1 MMFRPVI
8 VLLFSFLTGF
18 FAMTLSASP
27 LAAEPATETAG
38 VIGWINIEPSTSA
51 AHEGQVLAIT
61 GNALALRPIHG
72 RYSLEVKRKGKG
84 GVSNTRQGGAI
95 DLKAGAS
102 VVLSRNGINIGPADT
117 IDIELKIFID
127 DREVF
132 SAAVKSVGDGGL
144 RL

>member
-1 MMFRPVI
+1 MIFRRFIVI
-8 VLLFSFLTGF
+8 LYSFFIGFS
-18 FAMTLSASP
+18 AMTLSASS
-27 LAAEPATETAG
+27 LAAEPTTETAG
-38 VIGWINIEPSTSA
+38 VIGWIDIEPASGSA
-51 AHEGQVLAIT
+51 EQGQLLTITAH
-61 GNALALRPIHG
+61 ALALRATHG

-95 DLKAGAS
+95 DLKSGAS
-102 VVLSRNGINIGPADT
+102 AVLSRNGINIGPADS